1 MAGYIKELEIQMPD
15 EHVSGSLSDAPVSFA
30 SVDIRASLE
39 SRPYRAPDYEA
50 EDRAL
55 AALATALAENPR
67 DMLQKLVETAII
79 LCQADTAG
87 ISLLEHHSGV
97 DLFRWEA
104 LAGVFASAR
113 NNTMPR
119 QASPCGVCI
128 DQNTTQLMYL
138 ADRFFPALRS
148 DPRFVE
154 ALLVPFHF
162 QGRPIGT
169 VWVVTHRFERKFD
182 REDERLIRT
191 LAAFASAGWQFWQ
204 ANVELE
210 RRVTERTAELSET
223 NLLLHAEIDQRK
235 RTEEERTSLLRRL
248 ALAEEEERRRM
259 AREMHDQFGQ
269 QLTALTLKLASLKAN
284 CGDQTELCAQIESLQ
299 TISKQLDE
307 DIDFLVWELRPT
319 ALDDLGL
326 KAALSKYVANWSKH
340 FGVCAELHAMGMERC
355 RLTGETETVLYRIA
369 QEALNNVAKHAQ
381 AAKVD
386 LILECRSDQIS
397 LIVEDDG
404 VGFDETRIFDA
415 HDRRMGLIGM
425 RERAALVGG
434 KLAVESNPGN
444 GSTIAVRIPTQD
456 TLAA

>member
-1 MAGYIKELEIQMPD
+1 MPGED
-15 EHVSGSLSDAPVSFA
+15 TSGPPTGDALVSFA

-67 DMLQKLVETAII
+67 DMLQKLVETAIT

-87 ISLLEHHSGV
+87 ISLLEHHAGV
-97 DLFRWEA
+97 DVFRWEA

-128 DQNTTQLMYL
+128 NENTTQLMYL
-138 ADRFFPALRS
+138 ADRCFPALRS
-148 DPRFVE
+148 EPRFVE

-162 QGRPIGT
+162 QGRAVGT
-169 VWVVTHRFERKFD
+169 VWVVTHRFDRKFD

-204 ANVELE
+204 AHVELE
-210 RRVTERTAELSET
+210 RRVAERTAELSET
-223 NLLLHAEIDQRK
+223 NLRLQAEIDHRK
-235 RTEEERTSLLRRL
+235 RTEAERISLLRRL
-248 ALAEEEERRRM
+248 AVAEEEERRRL

-269 QLTALTLKLASLKAN
+269 QLTALTLKLAALKAN
-284 CGDQTELCAQIESLQ
+284 CGNQTELCAQIESLQ

-326 KAALSKYVANWSKH
+326 VAALSKYVANWSKH
-340 FGVCAELHAMGMERC
+340 FGVCAELHATGMETG
-355 RLTGETETVLYRIA
+355 RLTMEMETVLYRIV
-369 QEALNNVAKHAQ
+369 QEALNNVSKHAH

-386 LILECRSDQIS
+386 ILLERRFDQIS

-404 VGFDETRIFDA
+404 VGFDEKRTFGLD
-415 HDRRMGLIGM
+415 DRRMGLIGM
-425 RERAALVGG
+425 RERAALAGG
-434 KLAVESNPGN
+434 TLAVESNPGH
-444 GSTIAVRIPTQD
+444 GSTVVARIPVQG
-456 TLAA
+456 